1 MSIRFCFTLF
11 VLIPLMGS
19 HHHQSHPTSLYTYSG
34 KAQGTTYSIK
44 YVSKLES
51 VTQSQIDS
59 IFNVFDLSLSRY
71 NPNSLLSQIN
81 SAKKTAPLDSHLLA
95 VINFANQLEADTD
108 GAFSISILPLLK
120 LWGFSGKKPSSKPN
134 PISVN
139 KTLETTRNSKFIIN
153 DLRIIKSN
161 RKIALD
167 LDGIAQ
173 GYCVDFLSTFILS
186 RGVTHFIVEIG
197 GEVYAHGMDSF
208 GNSWRVGVQDP
219 DYLMGF
225 KLKEELNVPLSGN
238 AITTSGSY
246 QKYVQYGDQYF
257 SHIIDPRTGY
267 TVSNNLVTVTVLA
280 PKAILADG
288 LDNAFMVMGMDS
300 TFSWLKKNPN
310 IGVYMVYKH
319 TNGKLSD
326 TSNSYFRGMIKRGN
340 N

>member
-19 HHHQSHPTSLYTYSG
+19 HHHQPFPTSLYTYSG

-44 YVSKLES
+44 YRNQFES
-51 VTQSQIDS
+51 VSQSQIDS
-59 IFNVFDLSLSRY
+59 LFNVFDQSLSRY
-71 NPNSLLSQIN
+71 KPNSLLSQIN
-81 SAKKTAPLDSHLLA
+81 SAKKTAPLDSHLLE
-95 VINFANQLEADTD
+95 VINFANHLEAGTD

-134 PISVN
+134 PISIN
-139 KTLETTRNSKFIIN
+139 KTLEITRNNKYRIN
-153 DLRIIKSN
+153 GLCIFKSN

-173 GYCVDFLSTFILS
+173 GYCVDFLSSFLLS
-186 RGVTHFIVEIG
+186 RGVTHFVVEIG
-197 GEVYAHGMDSF
+197 GEVYAHGTDTS
-208 GNSWRVGVQDP
+208 GNPWRVGVQDP
-219 DYLMGF
+219 DYLMGM
-225 KLKEELNVPLSGN
+225 KLTEGLILNLSAK

-267 TVSNNLVTVTVLA
+267 TVANNLVTVTVLA

-288 LDNAFMVMGMDS
+288 LDNAFMVMGMDA
-300 TFSWLKKNPN
+300 TFSWLEKNPN
-310 IGVYMVYKH
+310 IGVYMVYKDQ
-319 TNGKLSD
+319 NGQLSD
-326 TSNSYFRGMIKRGN
+326 TSNSYFRGMIKCGN